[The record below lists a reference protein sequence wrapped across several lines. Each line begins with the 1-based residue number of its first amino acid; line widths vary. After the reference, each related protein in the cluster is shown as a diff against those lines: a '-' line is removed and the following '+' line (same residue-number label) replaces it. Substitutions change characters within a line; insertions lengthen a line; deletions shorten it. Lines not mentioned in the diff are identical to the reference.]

1 MAGAQEVSVLG
12 LSWQSVVKTPCFHCQ
27 ECRFNPWSGNS
38 DPTCHAAGPKKK
50 KKLSVPFFS
59 LGPERTIRTLDLDET
74 DLELP
79 VTGGEV

>member
-1 MAGAQEVSVLG
+1 M
-12 LSWQSVVKTPCFHCQ
+12 LSLPGVQVQSLVRKFRSYMPRSKTK
-27 ECRFNPWSGNS
+27 
-38 DPTCHAAGPKKK
+38 KKK